1 MYGYLVIWYK
11 VSWLIEVI
19 DYEDGLLMGELFFF
33 NNGNEL

>member
-19 DYEDGLLMGELFFF
+19 DYEDGLLMGGFFLIMEM
-33 NNGNEL
+33 NYS